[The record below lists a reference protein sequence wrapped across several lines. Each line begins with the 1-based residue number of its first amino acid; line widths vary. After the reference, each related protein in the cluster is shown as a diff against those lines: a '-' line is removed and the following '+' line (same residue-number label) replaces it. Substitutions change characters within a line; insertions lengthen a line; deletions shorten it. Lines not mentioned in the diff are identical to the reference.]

1 MTEEIY
7 MEQPKGYDD
16 NSGRVCLLKKGLYGT
31 KQGGRI
37 WNENLHQTL
46 TESGLKRIQADDC
59 IYVHGNPNQLTEYM
73 ILVVYVDDILIMR
86 HQDGESF
93 ANRIV
98 EKINSKYEVKDMG
111 EVDFYLGAKIHRNA
125 QGIMIEQS
133 GFANEV
139 LKRFGME
146 DCKEIATP
154 MEERLELKS
163 WSEGDELTDK
173 PYRSLVGSLMYL
185 YLVSR
190 PDIGY
195 SICTLSKFLE
205 KPTKEH
211 WNYALRILRYI
222 KDTKEL
228 GLIYTKNENFKMT
241 GFADSDWASDK
252 QTARSVGGFGIYLGN
267 CLVSW
272 KSKQQSRVATSTT
285 EAEIESLQNGI
296 REGMWLQ
303 LLVENLGLTKVP
315 AKWFEDNQAAIKVL
329 KTERNLDR
337 TKHIIVKIRFIREII
352 EKEEIEIEY
361 VRTDENVSDIFT
373 KALGRPT
380 FVRHREKLGLI
391 ERGLWCE
398 GEC

>member
-1 MTEEIY
+1 VIEPPPRRSTRNRTIPRNYWETDRSPTRGRSKDTSTALYAFLTYEEAIRNEDQQEWRSAMIEEIEMLKKYETWELVDLPPGRKRIGCKWHLVRKKNADGSDGKYKARLVAKGYTQIEGIDFNETFAPVARFNSIRTTLAIAVQLDLKIKQIDIRSAYLNGVMTEEIY

-222 KDTKEL
+222 KAVS
-228 GLIYTKNENFKMT
+228 YTH
-241 GFADSDWASDK
+241 
-252 QTARSVGGFGIYLGN
+252 
-267 CLVSW
+267 
-272 KSKQQSRVATSTT
+272 
-285 EAEIESLQNGI
+285 
-296 REGMWLQ
+296 
-303 LLVENLGLTKVP
+303 LT
-315 AKWFEDNQAAIKVL
+315 L
-329 KTERNLDR
+329 
-337 TKHIIVKIRFIREII
+337 
-352 EKEEIEIEY
+352 
-361 VRTDENVSDIFT
+361 
-373 KALGRPT
+373 PT
-380 FVRHREKLGLI
+380 M
-391 ERGLWCE
+391 
-398 GEC
+398 